1 MPYCT
6 LEDIKKAIPEENL
19 IQTTDDEGFGV
30 VNVERVDEA
39 INSADQLIDG
49 YLRGRYTLPL
59 NPIPGLIKKLSIDL
73 AIFYVYSRRFELE
86 MPQTM
91 TDRFKNAVK
100 ILEQIQKG
108 VIKLGIETE
117 QSPGQGYYK
126 TNKSKE
132 DKIFNDVG
140 L

>member
-108 VIKLGIETE
+108 LIKLGIETD